1 MQSYEIR
8 ILKRD
13 FTSSLTIE
21 GSFLDDCA
29 AVEAAKVFAQ
39 EFPYEVWRDLELINQ
54 RRLIAA
60 YCEVSRDDVEINSAG
75 PVAVLVAGQ
84 SFCP

>member
-13 FTSSLTIE
+13 FTSSLIIE
-21 GSFLDDCA
+21 ESFLNDCA
-29 AVEAAKVFAQ
+29 AVKAAKVFAQ

-54 RRLIAA
+54 RRLVAA
-60 YCEVSRDDVEINSAG
+60 
-75 PVAVLVAGQ
+75 
-84 SFCP
+84 